1 MAAAL
6 DASATG
12 THTAFANPARRRQF
26 IIGGAVAA
34 AAALAVAFWP
44 RGDDI
49 GDPRQS
55 LIIFPFEN
63 RTGDASRAYLSE
75 ASMNLLGLAASH
87 WRDLRVFDDERTASL
102 MRRRQIEATG
112 ELDFEEARSMAR
124 EARVGTMVIGD
135 IRREGDSI
143 AIEAK
148 VHDVSSGDRLQLR
161 VVKAGIGDDPRPKFD
176 ELAALILGTNGAPP
190 GERPSILA
198 QTTTSLEAY
207 RAYLAG
213 TAALQRFETDSAKA
227 YLDRA
232 VAIDSNFALAY
243 LRLRDVAGWTIQA
256 GDPIDSSPV
265 RDGRRAIECFAAAK
279 AEAARC
285 VPPRLRGWQ
294 LPPGTRDRER
304 VDQPRFD

>member
-1 MAAAL
+1 
-6 DASATG
+6 
-12 THTAFANPARRRQF
+12 
-26 IIGGAVAA
+26 
-34 AAALAVAFWP
+34 
-44 RGDDI
+44 
-49 GDPRQS
+49 

-161 VVKAGIGDDPRPKFD
+161 VVRAGVADDPRPKFD
-176 ELAALILGTNGAPP
+176 ELAALILGTSGAPP
-190 GERPSILA
+190 GERPSLLA
-198 QTTTSLEAY
+198 QTTTSLEGVSCVP
-207 RAYLAG
+207 RRDGG
-213 TAALQRFETDSAKA
+213 TAALRGRQRESEPRSSDC
-227 YLDRA
+227 DRFQLRARVSA
-232 VAIDSNFALAY
+232 VARCR
-243 LRLRDVAGWTIQA
+243 RLVQSG
-256 GDPIDSSPV
+256 G
-265 RDGRRAIECFAAAK
+265 
-279 AEAARC
+279 
-285 VPPRLRGWQ
+285 
-294 LPPGTRDRER
+294 
-304 VDQPRFD
+304 